1 MAWDS
6 QNQRLPMTIPTKAFL
21 KRLDRGVQHLVG
33 AEVHEGEWPLVFLFF
48 VNLFL
53 LLMAYYILK
62 VIREPLILL
71 GSGAVSRSYARG
83 AQAGVLALAVPG
95 YSLVANRIEPAR
107 LVKWVLAFFVVTL
120 GMFFVAG
127 HAGAHLGFAFF
138 VWLGIFSTLSIAQ
151 FWSLANDL
159 FSQTE
164 GLRLFPPVAVGGTLG
179 GIAGAQI
186 AAHGLHW
193 LEPYQL
199 MLAADVLIACC
210 VVLTAIGRRQ
220 AKQRRTRRSQEP
232 RHSPEP
238 QVEIRR
244 RGTGPL
250 RWLASDPYI
259 LLIAASVLL
268 VNLVNTTGEY
278 ILADLVSRRANEIA
292 RHADNA
298 IRARDA
304 YIASFYGNFR
314 TIVSIVAT
322 GLQLALVSRALKRAG
337 LQQALML
344 LPLLAIVSYGAAAV
358 APLLGTV
365 VAVKVAENGADYSLN
380 NTVRQA
386 LFLPTSRRAK
396 YQAKTAIDMSL
407 VRIGDLGSAALVA
420 LGASLSLG
428 VAELAWANVAI
439 AMVWLAVNV
448 KLASRY
454 RAVARG
460 A

>member
-1 MAWDS
+1 MLARS
-6 QNQRLPMTIPTKAFL
+6 LQRVIGSDVRPGEGRVVAVFFIDLMLMMTAF
-21 KRLDRGVQHLVG
+21 
-33 AEVHEGEWPLVFLFF
+33 
-48 VNLFL
+48 
-53 LLMAYYILK
+53 YILK
-62 VIREPLILL
+62 VISEPLILAE
-71 GSGAVSRSYARG
+71 GGALARSYARG
-83 AQAGVLALAVPG
+83 VEAAIVIALLPGYVLLSRYVDPSRLVVWLDSAFALSLVALAV
-95 YSLVANRIEPAR
+95 
-107 LVKWVLAFFVVTL
+107 LASVHAHIGFV
-120 GMFFVAG
+120 
-127 HAGAHLGFAFF
+127 FF
-138 VWLGIFSTLSIAQ
+138 VWLGIFGTLAIAQ